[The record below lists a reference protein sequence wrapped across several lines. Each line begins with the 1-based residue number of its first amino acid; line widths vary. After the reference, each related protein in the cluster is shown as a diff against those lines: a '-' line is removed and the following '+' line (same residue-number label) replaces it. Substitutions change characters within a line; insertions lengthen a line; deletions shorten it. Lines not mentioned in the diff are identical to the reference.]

1 LDFGEIGELIERHGR
16 IGDAYEVSE
25 VYPLPDSKYT
35 LPALIINP
43 HKHAAGIEAAAA
55 RIANDEEV

>member
-1 LDFGEIGELIERHGR
+1 MERHGR
-16 IGDAYEVSE
+16 IGDNFEVSE

-43 HKHAAGIEAAAA
+43 HKDAVGIEAASAK
-55 RIANDEEV
+55 IANEEEV